1 MVSVCLASDVLSQ
14 HLLSQLGFSYLG
26 RGVSL
31 HGCSSKAQPLLI
43 TLDEVAPPDLERGV
57 APLCPPAA
65 WAALVPIYWVGQEG
79 HSCLPVTAW
88 KTQTNFL
95 ANPIYMPSDC
105 FFEFLSLLWCGR
117 DQAQPLYKYVLSLE
131 GLPLLS
137 AALFNLSDPAPA
149 LTPRWLWTLSC
160 PRKVLFHDLSVLT
173 VRSFSKHSV
182 CSTMS
187 C

>member
-1 MVSVCLASDVLSQ
+1 MWGISSR
-14 HLLSQLGFSYLG
+14 LLQQSAATAHYLG
-26 RGVSL
+26 RGHPSWLWTWSSSSRPSCSL
-31 HGCSSKAQPLLI
+31 GSTSS
-43 TLDEVAPPDLERGV
+43 
-57 APLCPPAA
+57 
-65 WAALVPIYWVGQEG
+65 IYWVGQEG

-95 ANPIYMPSDC
+95 ANPIYMPSVC

-131 GLPLLS
+131 GLPLPS

-149 LTPRWLWTLSC
+149 LTPRWLWTFSC

-173 VRSFSKHSV
+173 VRCSFSKHSV

-187 C
+187 CWSAGFRPFRVR